1 MHTVKNNDNIYVKSK
16 NVGKRVNIRW
26 HTGCHLSLKS
36 MLQEVKEL
44 KIGQFM
50 LCVCFCCAVEEMIFN
65 LIWNHKIY
73 QRMQNEEMTIWGLW
87 KQYYWEFRFDVDF
100 V

>member
-16 NVGKRVNIRW
+16 NVGKRVNIRG

-44 KIGQFM
+44 KIWSIYAM
-50 LCVCFCCAVEEMIFN
+50 CVLLLCC
-65 LIWNHKIY
+65 
-73 QRMQNEEMTIWGLW
+73 
-87 KQYYWEFRFDVDF
+87 
-100 V
+100 